1 MISKENLKLIGQLVV
16 TILLFGISFLLVKEN
31 KVVGYISLVF
41 RGSIII
47 VFLIS
52 LVPDSMFGWVGS

>member
-41 RGSIII
+41 WGSIII